1 MTQAIQEVGK
11 YKYKVEM
18 CNHKTPDIRISREFD
33 SEFEPG
39 ECWGYNTYGKISALY
54 EEGYV
59 HPMEDYLEI
68 VLHIKSPSF
77 YHQVLDQNRL
87 L

>member
-1 MTQAIQEVGK
+1 
-11 YKYKVEM
+11 
-18 CNHKTPDIRISREFD
+18 
-33 SEFEPG
+33 
-39 ECWGYNTYGKISALY
+39 
-54 EEGYV
+54 V